1 MKWHL
6 RNRFSLTRRV
16 FYDNVTKIRQKFERR
31 RDMKT
36 NIHKNI
42 TSTSFD
48 NVFAYSSS
56 TSMNE
61 LFVFDFNFFI
71 T

>member
-1 MKWHL
+1 M
-6 RNRFSLTRRV
+6 TA
-16 FYDNVTKIRQKFERR
+16 
-31 RDMKT
+31 

-42 TSTSFD
+42 TSASFD

-56 TSMNE
+56 TSKNE

>member
-1 MKWHL
+1 MTTMI
-6 RNRFSLTRRV
+6 N
-16 FYDNVTKIRQKFERR
+16 
-31 RDMKT
+31 
-36 NIHKNI
+36 KNI
-42 TSTSFD
+42 TSTSFA
-48 NVFAYSSS
+48 NVFVDSST

>member
-1 MKWHL
+1 M
-6 RNRFSLTRRV
+6 TA
-16 FYDNVTKIRQKFERR
+16 
-31 RDMKT
+31 
-36 NIHKNI
+36 NIQKNI
-42 TSTSFD
+42 TSASFN

-56 TSMNE
+56 ISMNE